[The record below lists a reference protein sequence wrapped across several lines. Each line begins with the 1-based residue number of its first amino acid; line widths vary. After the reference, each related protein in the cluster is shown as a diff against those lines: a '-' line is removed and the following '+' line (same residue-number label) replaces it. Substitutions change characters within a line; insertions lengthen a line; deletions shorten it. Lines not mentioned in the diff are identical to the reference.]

1 MVKIT
6 LKTILEWRG
15 DIIMKHIHTDLA
27 VESRE
32 LYQERNKG
40 EIEGVSVDVVEEQNH
55 SVTTVKVLNDK
66 GASIMARPIGSYIT
80 IEVPNLNKTNEDLKD
95 EVSIELAKVLKNM
108 VEGMKKDKV
117 LIIGLGN
124 WNISSDAL
132 GPKVIERILITR
144 HFFINYNKES
154 DESMANVAAMSP
166 GVLGITGIE
175 SFDIVK
181 GVVDKVQPD
190 LVIAIDALS
199 SRKMERVST
208 TIQLTDVGITPG
220 SGVGNHRQGLNK
232 ESLGVPV
239 ISLGIPTVVNA
250 ATMVNDTMDMI
261 IGSLK
266 EEAEVGK
273 EFYSLLDELSSEEKY
288 ALIEEVLN
296 PFMGN
301 VIVTPKDIN
310 VLIDDLSIV
319 IANGLNIAL
328 HPGIGISDV
337 NRYIR

>member
-1 MVKIT
+1 
-6 LKTILEWRG
+6 
-15 DIIMKHIHTDLA
+15 MKHIYTDLA
-27 VESRE
+27 IESRE
-32 LYQERNKG
+32 IYQEENKG
-40 EIEGVSVDVVEEQNH
+40 EIEGVSVDVVEEKNH

-66 GASIMARPIGSYIT
+66 GSSIIGKPIGTYIT
-80 IEVPNLNKTNEDLKD
+80 IEVPNLNKTDEDLKD
-95 EVSIELAKVLKNM
+95 EVSIELSKVLKSLI
-108 VEGMKKDKV
+108 KDLKRYKV

-124 WNISSDAL
+124 WKISSDSL
-132 GPKVIERILITR
+132 GPKVIERVLVTR
-144 HFFINYNKES
+144 HFFINFNKES

-175 SFDIVK
+175 TFDIVK
-181 GVVDKVQPD
+181 GIVDKIKPD

-199 SRKMERVST
+199 SRKMERIST
-208 TIQLTDVGITPG
+208 TIQITDVGITPG
-220 SGVGNHRQGLNK
+220 SGVGNDRAGLNK

-250 ATMVNDTMDMI
+250 ATMVNDTMDLI
-261 IGSLK
+261 IDSLK
-266 EEAEVGK
+266 NEAEIGK
-273 EFYSLLDELSSEEKY
+273 EFYSLLDELSTEDKY
-288 ALIEEVLN
+288 TLIEEVLN

-310 VLIDDLSIV
+310 VLIDDLSII

>member
-1 MVKIT
+1 
-6 LKTILEWRG
+6 
-15 DIIMKHIHTDLA
+15 MKHIYTDLA
-27 VESRE
+27 IERRE
-32 LYQERNKG
+32 IYQEQNKT
-40 EIEGVSVDVVEEQNH
+40 EMEGISVDVLEETNH

-66 GASIMARPIGSYIT
+66 GSSIIGKPIGTYIT
-80 IEVPNLNKTNEDLKD
+80 VEVPNLNKTNEDLKD
-95 EVSIELAKVLKNM
+95 EVSIELSKILISL
-108 VEGMKKDKV
+108 MKDFKRDKV
-117 LIIGLGN
+117 LLIGLGN

-132 GPKVIERILITR
+132 GPKVIERVLVTR
-144 HFFINYNKES
+144 HFFINFNKES

-175 SFDIVK
+175 TYDIVK
-181 GVVDKVQPD
+181 GVVDKVKPD

-208 TIQLTDVGITPG
+208 TIQMTDVGITPG
-220 SGVGNHRQGLNK
+220 SGVGNDRVGLNK

-239 ISLGIPTVVNA
+239 ISIGIPTVVNA
-250 ATMVNDTMDMI
+250 ATMVNDTMDLI
-261 IGSLK
+261 IDSLK
-266 EEAEVGK
+266 EEAEKGK
-273 EFYSLLDELSSEEKY
+273 EFYSLLDDLSNQDRY

-296 PFMGN
+296 PFAGD

-310 VLIDDLSIV
+310 VLIDDLSII

-328 HPGIGISDV
+328 HPGIGIKDV

>member
-1 MVKIT
+1 
-6 LKTILEWRG
+6 
-15 DIIMKHIHTDLA
+15 MKHIYTDLA
-27 VESRE
+27 IESRE
-32 LYQERNKG
+32 IYQEENKS
-40 EIEGVSVDVVEEQNH
+40 EIEGVSVDVVEEKNH
-55 SVTTVKVLNDK
+55 SVTTVQVLNDR
-66 GASIMARPIGSYIT
+66 GSSIIGRPIGTYIT
-80 IEVPNLNKTNEDLKD
+80 IEVPNLNNTNEDLKD
-95 EVSIELAKVLKNM
+95 EVSIEFSKVLLSLIKDL
-108 VEGMKKDKV
+108 KKDKV

-132 GPKVIERILITR
+132 GPKVIDRVLVTR
-144 HFFINYNKES
+144 HYFINYNKES

-175 SFDIVK
+175 TFDIVK
-181 GVVDKVQPD
+181 GVVDKIKPD
-190 LVIAIDALS
+190 LLIAIDALS

-208 TIQLTDVGITPG
+208 TIQITDVGITPG
-220 SGVGNHRQGLNK
+220 SGVGNSREGLNRD
-232 ESLGVPV
+232 SLGIPV

-250 ATMVNDTMDMI
+250 ATMVNDTMDLI
-261 IGSLK
+261 INSLK
-266 EEAEVGK
+266 NEAEIGK
-273 EFYSLLDELSSEEKY
+273 EFYSLLEELSDEEKY
-288 ALIEEVLN
+288 TLIEEVLN

-310 VLIDDLSIV
+310 VLIDDLSII